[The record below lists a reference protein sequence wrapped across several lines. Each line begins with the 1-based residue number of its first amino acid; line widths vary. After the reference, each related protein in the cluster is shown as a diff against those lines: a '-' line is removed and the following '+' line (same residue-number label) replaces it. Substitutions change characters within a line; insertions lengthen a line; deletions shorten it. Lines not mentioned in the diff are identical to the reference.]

1 MENATAA
8 AAVDM
13 TARERHLRLHIQ
25 TATPA
30 ERLAAMRVLIERSW
44 AMLRRNP
51 EGLAHFRSRNY
62 RARAVSDLD
71 ARMPHGT

>member
-1 MENATAA
+1 MLKPAIAPVIDLAA
-8 AAVDM
+8 RD
-13 TARERHLRLHIQ
+13 RHLRLRAD

-30 ERLAAMRVLIERSW
+30 ERLAAMRDLIERSW

-62 RARAVSDLD
+62 RARAVSIPGGQT
-71 ARMPHGT
+71 RHGT

>member
-1 MENATAA
+1 MEKSSAA

-13 TARERHLRLHIQ
+13 TARDRQRRLSMQ
-25 TATPA
+25 AATPA

-51 EGLAHFRSRNY
+51 QGLAHFQSRNY
-62 RARAVSDLD
+62 RARAVADLD

>member
-8 AAVDM
+8 ADVDM
-13 TARERHLRLHIQ
+13 TARDRQRRLSMQ
-25 TATPA
+25 AATPA

>member
-1 MENATAA
+1 MQA
-8 AAVDM
+8 
-13 TARERHLRLHIQ
+13 
-25 TATPA
+25 ATPA

-44 AMLRRNP
+44 DMLQRNP

-62 RARAVSDLD
+62 RARAVADLD

>member
-1 MENATAA
+1 MENAAAA

-13 TARERHLRLHIQ
+13 TARDRQRWLSMQ
-25 TATPA
+25 AATPA

-44 AMLRRNP
+44 DMLRRNP

-62 RARAVSDLD
+62 RARAVADLD